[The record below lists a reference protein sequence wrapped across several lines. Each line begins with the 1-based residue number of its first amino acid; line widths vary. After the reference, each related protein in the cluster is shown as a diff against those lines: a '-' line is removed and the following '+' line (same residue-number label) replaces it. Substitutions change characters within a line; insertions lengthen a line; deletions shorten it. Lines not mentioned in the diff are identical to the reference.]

1 MVKAFQ
7 ESFFSTDFLLK
18 YDRCGTVMDF
28 LVTMLTDNEKVIMS
42 AHNAASWGYY
52 DTIKKS
58 WNIPILR
65 ENGFPVDLL
74 PEVVD
79 AGTDAGLL
87 VDKWFGVPQGTP
99 VTASMGDLQV
109 ISVTPYSTKRDKCQ
123 RNFD

>member
-1 MVKAFQ
+1 
-7 ESFFSTDFLLK
+7 
-18 YDRCGTVMDF
+18 MDF

-42 AHNAASWGYY
+42 THNAASWGYY
-52 DTIKKS
+52 DPIKKS
-58 WNIPILR
+58 WNLSILQ

-87 VDKWFGVPQGTP
+87 VDKWFGVPKGTP

-109 ISVTPYSTKRDKCQ
+109 KGHSNNTWHSRERVNNDSQ
-123 RNFD
+123 NFICILKHNFIQLL